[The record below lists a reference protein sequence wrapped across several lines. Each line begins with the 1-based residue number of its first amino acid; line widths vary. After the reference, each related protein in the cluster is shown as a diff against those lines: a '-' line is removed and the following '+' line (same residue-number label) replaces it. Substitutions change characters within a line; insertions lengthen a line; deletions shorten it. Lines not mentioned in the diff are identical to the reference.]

1 MSTTREKVLL
11 LLSDFIAI
19 NAASALLLWLKFIGG
34 KLPPGLERSWRQL
47 HPESASDPTF
57 FFAVYYNSDVMVAI
71 YVCWMLLMILNGMY
85 RDQHTQS
92 RFDEIINA
100 FKVVSVGTLL
110 WFVVTFDP
118 KDPLPLTRALMF
130 SYWLT
135 LLVLVAGGRVA
146 IRSFQRQL
154 LVRGIGQHNAVIVG
168 SDSRGLRLLHDLR
181 SSPAQGFRILGF
193 VRARDEAEKQEV
205 EGIPVLGSEREL
217 GRIVRENKVDAVLIA
232 LQSNSHEEVL
242 EIVNA
247 TEGEQ
252 VTFSITPDLYD
263 IVTGHVRTNQI
274 YGVPLMEMRPE
285 LMSLWEEAAKRF
297 IDVTVALV
305 VGIVLGPLW
314 ILIAIAIK
322 VDSSGSVLFRQE
334 RVGKHGR
341 LFTMYKFRS
350 MVTDA
355 EDSTGP
361 VWVGQRDPRIT
372 RMGVILRAMHLD
384 EVPQCLNF
392 LKGDM
397 SLVGPRP
404 ERPYFVEQFR
414 EHIPF
419 YMRRF
424 NVRPGLLGW
433 AQSKH
438 QFDMDSKDWVGIARG
453 RVEYDLYYIENLSLK
468 LDFKIMLQTI
478 WFVLS
483 GKSTR

>member
-1 MSTTREKVLL
+1 MSTAREKILL
-11 LLSDFIAI
+11 LLSDFLAI
-19 NAASALLLWLKFIGG
+19 NAASVLLLWMKFMGG
-34 KLPPGLERSWRQL
+34 KLPYLERSWRELNPQA
-47 HPESASDPTF
+47 ASGPTF
-57 FFAVYYNSDVMVAI
+57 LFALYYNYDVLAAI
-71 YVCWMLLMILNGMY
+71 YLCWMLLTALNGMY

-92 RFDEIINA
+92 RFDEIVNA
-100 FKVVSVGTLL
+100 FKVVTIGTLL
-110 WFVVTFDP
+110 WFVVTFDSS
-118 KDPLPLTRALMF
+118 DPLPLTRALMF

-146 IRSFQRQL
+146 IRSFQLQL
-154 LVRGIGQHNAVIVG
+154 LVRGFGQHNAVIVG
-168 SDSRGLRLLHDLR
+168 SDSRGIRLLHDLQ
-181 SSPAQGFRILGF
+181 SSPAQGFRIRGF
-193 VRARDEAEKQEV
+193 VRARDEAEKEEV
-205 EGIPVLGSEREL
+205 EGVPVLGTAGEL
-217 GRIVRENKVDAVLIA
+217 ARIVNDNKVDAVLIA

-247 TEGEQ
+247 TEGQQ
-252 VTFSITPDLYD
+252 VSFSITPDLYD
-263 IVTGHVRTNQI
+263 IVTGHVRTSQI

-285 LMSLWEEAAKRF
+285 LMSAWEEAAKRF
-297 IDVTVALV
+297 MDVAVALV
-305 VGIVLGPLW
+305 VAILLAPLW
-314 ILIAIAIK
+314 ILIAVAIK
-322 VDSSGSVLFRQE
+322 IDSSGAVLFRQE
-334 RVGKHGR
+334 RVGKSGR

-355 EDSTGP
+355 EGSTGP

-372 RMGVILRAMHLD
+372 RMGMVLRALHLD
-384 EVPQCLNF
+384 EVPQCINF

-414 EHIPF
+414 KHIPF

-453 RVEYDLYYIENLSLK
+453 RVEYDLYYIENMSLK

>member
-1 MSTTREKVLL
+1 MSTTREKILL
-11 LLSDFIAI
+11 LFSDFFAI
-19 NAASALLLWLKFIGG
+19 NAASIMLLWLKFIGG
-34 KLPPGLERSWRQL
+34 KIPVGIELAWREAHPGT
-47 HPESASDPTF
+47 AAGPTF
-57 FFAVYYNSDVMVAI
+57 FFTLFWYYDVLATI
-71 YVCWMLLMILNGMY
+71 YLCWMLLMVLNGMY

-100 FKVVSVGTLL
+100 FKVVTIGTLL

-135 LLVLVAGGRVA
+135 LVVLVAGGRVA

-168 SDSRGLRLLHDLR
+168 SDSRGVRLLHDLR
-181 SSPAQGFRILGF
+181 SSPAQGFNIVGF
-193 VRARDEAEKQEV
+193 VSARDEEKKEQV
-205 EGIPVLGSEREL
+205 EGLPVLGSEREL
-217 GRIVRENKVDAVLIA
+217 RQIVGDHAVEAVLIA

-247 TEGEQ
+247 TEGYP
-252 VTFSITPDLYD
+252 VSFSITPDLYD

-285 LMSLWEEAAKRF
+285 LMSPWEEAAKRF
-297 IDVTVALV
+297 IDITVAIA
-305 VGIVLGPLW
+305 VGILLAPLW
-314 ILIAIAIK
+314 LLIAIAIK
-322 VDSSGSVLFRQE
+322 VESPGPILFRQE
-334 RVGKHGR
+334 RVGRGGR
-341 LFTMYKFRS
+341 PFTMFKFRS

-355 EDSTGP
+355 EAATGP
-361 VWVGQRDPRIT
+361 VWVGDRDPRIT
-372 RMGVILRAMHLD
+372 RVGVGLRALHLD

-392 LKGDM
+392 LRGDM